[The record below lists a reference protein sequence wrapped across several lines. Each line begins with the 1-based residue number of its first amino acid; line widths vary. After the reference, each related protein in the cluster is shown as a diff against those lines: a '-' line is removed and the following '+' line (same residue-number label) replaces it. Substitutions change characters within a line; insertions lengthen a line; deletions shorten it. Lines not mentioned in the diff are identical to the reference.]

1 MTTEIV
7 IANQTISQQNG
18 LYCLNDLHRA
28 SGGLKKHEPY
38 KWLRSDQT
46 AEIIAELEREQAEPQ
61 KWGSRKNQQVSEQ
74 ADVQKCASRKNQ
86 QVSEQAD
93 AQKWASRKN
102 QQVIE
107 IVRGFKK
114 RQGTYVCRELVYS
127 YAMWISPKFHIQV
140 VRAFDALLSGSLP
153 QGQGWRPPLLP
164 LRPSRDYAAA
174 CALADETLR
183 EVNALGMR
191 VAKVEYW
198 LAYWRDVFVEDA
210 LAGTLPE

>member
-1 MTTEIV
+1 MNTQIL

-18 LYCLNDLHRA
+18 LYCLNDLHKA
-28 SGGLKKHEPY
+28 SGGLARHKPSN
-38 KWLRSDQT
+38 WLALQQT
-46 AEIIAELEREQAEPQ
+46 NEIIEEL
-61 KWGSRKNQQVSEQ
+61 N
-74 ADVQKCASRKNQ
+74 N
-86 QVSEQAD
+86 EQAD
-93 AQKWASRKN
+93 AGNPASRKN

-127 YAMWISPKFHIQV
+127 YAMWISPKFHIRV

-164 LRPSRDYAAA
+164 LRPPRDYAAA

-183 EVNALGMR
+183 EVNALNMR
-191 VAKVEYW
+191 VAKVEHW
-198 LAYWRDVFVEDA
+198 LTYWRDVFIEDA

>member
-1 MTTEIV
+1 MTNEIV

-18 LYCLNDLHRA
+18 LYCLNDLHKA

-38 KWLRSDQT
+38 KWLRSAQT

-61 KWGSRKNQQVSEQ
+61 KWG
-74 ADVQKCASRKNQ
+74 
-86 QVSEQAD
+86 
-93 AQKWASRKN
+93 SRKN

-140 VRAFDALLSGSLP
+140 VRAFDAQLSGSLP

-164 LRPSRDYAAA
+164 LRPPRDYAAA

-183 EVNALGMR
+183 EVNALNMR
-191 VAKVEYW
+191 VAKVEHW
-198 LAYWRDVFVEDA
+198 LTYWRDVFIEDA